1 MKGPET
7 SSSVGRT
14 VGRGQRRGSA
24 LIAILWIVS
33 ILSIAVFSATQFLF
47 IELESDSNASA
58 LFQAELLADRGIS
71 IAAHTQV
78 KKGDRLLSQSFR
90 GGDSYSARISSEG
103 DRLNLNA
110 LLENAEFDRIV
121 LEELFYQWGLRR
133 DEAVDVVD
141 NLIDWVDADDQVTN
155 VGAERSYYYN
165 LDRLNHPFNR
175 PFDSLN
181 EVLLVKDFELVVAAN
196 PGWRQAFTLLSGG
209 PLDLNEAPAELI
221 SVACQCPLDRAQQ
234 LVSIRDGLDQTPGT
248 LDDLRFEE
256 VESALDLLGIPPG
269 FAEEIAAR
277 VSTEDPAKRIISVG
291 RSGSIS
297 VERSVTVQYT
307 GDRGTIIHWA
317 TRRME

>member
-1 MKGPET
+1 MNGNPT
-7 SSSVGRT
+7 SQAGWKRT
-14 VGRGQRRGSA
+14 RRSGRRGSA

-33 ILSIAVFSATQFLF
+33 ILSLAVFSATQFLF

-58 LFQAELLADRGIS
+58 LYQAELLADRGIT
-71 IAAHTQV
+71 IAAHSQV

-90 GGDSYSARISSEG
+90 GGDSFSARISSEG

-110 LLENAEFDRIV
+110 LLENTEADRIV

-181 EVLLVKDFELVVAAN
+181 EVLLVKDFEKVVAAN
-196 PGWRQAFTLLSGG
+196 PSWRQAFTLLSAG
-209 PLDLNEAPAELI
+209 PLDINEAPAELI
-221 SVACQCPLDRAQQ
+221 SVACQCEIEAAQE

-248 LDDLRFEE
+248 LDDLRFDDLQA
-256 VESALDLLGIPPG
+256 ALDLLAIPQG
-269 FAEEIAAR
+269 FVEAISAR
-277 VSTEDPAKRIISVG
+277 VSTEDPSKRILSVG
-291 RSGSIS
+291 RSGAIS

-317 TRRME
+317 SRRMQ

>member
-1 MKGPET
+1 MRSNVT
-7 SSSVGRT
+7 ASSPGRIPALA
-14 VGRGQRRGSA
+14 GHRGSA

-58 LFQAELLADRGIS
+58 LFQAELLADRGIA

-175 PFDSLN
+175 PFDTLN

-248 LDDLRFEE
+248 LDDLRFED
-256 VESALDLLGIPPG
+256 VESALDLLAIPPG

-277 VSTEDPAKRIISVG
+277 VSTEDPAKRILSVG